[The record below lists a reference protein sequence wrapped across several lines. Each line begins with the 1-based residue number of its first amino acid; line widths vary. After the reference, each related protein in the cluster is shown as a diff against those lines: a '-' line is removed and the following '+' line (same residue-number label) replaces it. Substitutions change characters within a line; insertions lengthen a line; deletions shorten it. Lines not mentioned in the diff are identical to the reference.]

1 MDCFVARASRNDGG
15 RGSRLGQAK
24 LPFLGIAQEY
34 SPWIFAAGA
43 NRGFRALIDGRSREP
58 RLSGNGGA
66 HTSQDFPAHSP
77 ARNAMPD
84 LSRIVLDP
92 KILDGKP
99 VVRGTRLSIEFV
111 VGLLAE
117 GWSEA
122 DILENYPN
130 LGVEDVRACLAYAL
144 DALASEKV
152 YPSAA

>member
-1 MDCFVARASRNDGG
+1 
-15 RGSRLGQAK
+15 
-24 LPFLGIAQEY
+24 
-34 SPWIFAAGA
+34 
-43 NRGFRALIDGRSREP
+43 
-58 RLSGNGGA
+58 
-66 HTSQDFPAHSP
+66 
-77 ARNAMPD
+77 MPD